1 MEFLDKL
8 KALITEVE
16 KSKGTVQPFDFA
28 EAKKPYTP
36 PDRSLEADVLNLL
49 KAGFGARKIS
59 LKLDIPLTTARALVM
74 KLRAQNPD
82 LVVPTKA
89 FNEVEDRIVELA
101 KAGFSP
107 KEISAQVGKSP
118 ENIRYYFKKYNIPF
132 PVPPLCGTLSDAEID
147 AFVNQEVLKTVR
159 MDPPTKYAKG
169 SLLERRGGM
178 VPTVRL
184 GKYASME
191 EKPKSTLRVIAIL
204 PDAHAKPKGRK
215 DTFDPNARFV
225 IAGKFINDLRPTN
238 VVCLGDFADMES
250 LSSYD
255 KGKASFEGRRYKRD
269 IKAAVD
275 AQKAMFKEIDNRD
288 EIKFDMLYG
297 NHEIRI
303 NRAVNDDPHLDETL
317 SLDDL
322 KYKDY
327 WDNLHDFKSIAMIEG
342 IGFTHYFPN
351 GLMDRAIGG
360 ENVAKAMMKKY
371 PGFSLVQGHRHD
383 LQVAF
388 DTLADGRQIFGLV
401 AGCFLDLEQREDYM
415 SETVQKT
422 WRRCITVLRE
432 TPTGSWD
439 IEVVSLERLTD
450 MYGE

>member
-8 KALITEVE
+8 KALIADVE
-16 KSKGTVQPFDFA
+16 KSKGTVQPIDFSGK
-28 EAKKPYTP
+28 ENDKSYTP
-36 PDRSLEADVLNLL
+36 PDRSLEEDILNLL
-49 KAGFGARKIS
+49 KVGLGSKKIA
-59 LKLDIPLTTARALVM
+59 LKLDIPLTTARALII
-74 KLRAQNPD
+74 KLRAQHPE
-82 LVVPTKA
+82 LTVPTQA
-89 FNEVEDRIVELA
+89 FNEAEEKIVELA
-101 KAGFSP
+101 RQGLTP

-118 ENIRYYFKKYNIPF
+118 ENVRYYFNKHNIPF
-132 PVPPLCGTLSDAEID
+132 PVPVTGVCTG
-147 AFVNQEVLKTVR
+147 
-159 MDPPTKYAKG
+159 
-169 SLLERRGGM
+169 
-178 VPTVRL
+178 L
-184 GKYASME
+184 GKADVHKATAEAFTRALE
-191 EKPKSTLRVIAIL
+191 EHFSSHPVKPSNPKLRVIAIL

-215 DTFDPNARFV
+215 DTFEPNARFT
-225 IAGKFINDLRPTN
+225 IAGKFINDLRPTR

-255 KGKASFEGRRYKRD
+255 KGKASFEGRRYKKD

-275 AQKAMFKEIDNRD
+275 AQKALFKEIDNRD
-288 EIKFDMLYG
+288 EIKFDILYG

-401 AGCFLDLEQREDYM
+401 AGCFLDLEQHEDYM

-432 TPTGSWD
+432 TPAGSWD
-439 IEVVSLERLTD
+439 VEIVSLERLTQ